1 MYKNIIVVSFMFCMM
16 AMWVSCKKNES
27 ASVQANTVSDSSP
40 KDTTELIFWK
50 ELNLLCGKSF
60 EGNIIA
66 GSANDT
72 TFAEKKL
79 IMHVRKCSENEIKIP
94 FFVGEDR
101 SRTWILTRT
110 EQGIILKH
118 DHRHNDGTPD
128 KVTMYGGHTSNY
140 GSKIRQVFPA
150 DKETAVMLPA
160 AIGNVWWIDII
171 PGESYIYNLRRVN
184 TNRLFSISFDL
195 KTSIENP
202 GPPWGWKD

>member
-1 MYKNIIVVSFMFCMM
+1 MYKNIIVVSFMFCLM

-101 SRTWILTRT
+101 SRTWILTRS

-195 KTSIENP
+195 KTPIENP